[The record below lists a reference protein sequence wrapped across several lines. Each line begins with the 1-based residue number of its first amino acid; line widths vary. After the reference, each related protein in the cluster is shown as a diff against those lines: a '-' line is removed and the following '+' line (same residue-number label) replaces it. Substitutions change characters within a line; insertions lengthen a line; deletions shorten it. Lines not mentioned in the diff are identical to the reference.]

1 MLSFLKSA
9 GSKLST
15 TAKSVGSKISTAAKS
30 VGSKVSTAAK
40 SVGSKL
46 PGQGTAAKAIAGIS
60 NPAGAIDAAKK
71 AAADTA
77 AAAAISA
84 AAKQTG
90 LTVAQQT
97 AAQSL
102 TKGLGGAT
110 STLSTVSGFFTN
122 TKLWFVGIFAA
133 FYAGLKRAPG
143 TSSTVVILS
152 WLIVIIPCA
161 ILLGWAAYNYWQKTR
176 PVDTAKAANALSAAT
191 SGAPKPI
198 KEGFATD
205 ATALNTDDYTLN
217 NIQPLTIKQAAF
229 TAPIG
234 QGKFEET
241 ESIVNALRAGF
252 RSFIL
257 QVDYLDAAKD
267 PNLFAVPNVPTLLY
281 RGDDGSLLSG
291 NSGNIEKVA
300 QTLANAAFSSEM
312 PNNTEPL
319 IIYIHLLR
327 APSSVRDPRAYKDFL
342 SKIAAALNPLAPN
355 HLGVTPLGIFH
366 RQKNES
372 TLLTS
377 PLKTFGGK
385 VIILSNA
392 NTDIFRASK
401 TDINPASDL
410 DFWVNM
416 RVYLNNAA
424 DKIGMTEAAPSGT
437 TPSAVIVTAE
447 SILALSDEKTDTFA
461 LAGRSRFVIAMP
473 SQMANPTVK
482 DVDTLVNRL
491 GVNMMPLDIFSDSID
506 NVKALVAEYNNIPF
520 HPKSPGLINSSSK

>member
-1 MLSFLKSA
+1 MLSLLKSA
-9 GSKLST
+9 GSK
-15 TAKSVGSKISTAAKS
+15 ISSAAKT
-30 VGSKVSTAAK
+30 VGSKVSSAAK
-40 SVGSKL
+40 TVGSKVSSVAKTVGSKVS
-46 PGQGTAAKAIAGIS
+46 GQSAAQAIASIS
-60 NPAGAIDAAKK
+60 NPAAAISSAKK
-71 AAADTA
+71 AAEDA
-77 AAAAISA
+77 AGAAAISA
-84 AAKQTG
+84 AARQSG

-110 STLSTVSGFFTN
+110 STLSTVSSFFTN
-122 TKLWFVGIFAA
+122 TKLWFVGFFAA
-133 FYAGLKRAPG
+133 FYAGLKMTPG
-143 TSSTVVILS
+143 TSSAVIIIS
-152 WLIVIIPCA
+152 WLVVIIPCV
-161 ILLGWAAYNYWQKTR
+161 ILLGWAAYNYWKQTR
-176 PVDTAKAANALSAAT
+176 PVDTASAANALSVQT
-191 SGAPKPI
+191 SGAPKAT

-205 ATALNTDDYTLN
+205 AVALSPDDYTLN
-217 NIQPLTIKQAAF
+217 NIQPLTIKQAGF
-229 TAPIG
+229 TAPIS
-234 QGKFEET
+234 QGKFDET
-241 ESIVNALRAGF
+241 DSIVNALRAGF
-252 RSFIL
+252 RSFIF

-267 PNLFAVPNVPTLLY
+267 PKLFAVPNVPTLLY

-291 NSGNIEKVA
+291 NSGDIQKVA
-300 QTLANAAFSSEM
+300 QTLANAAFTSQM

-319 IIYIHLLR
+319 IIYIHVLR
-327 APSSVRDPRAYKDFL
+327 APSSARDPGAYKQFL
-342 SKIAAALNPLAPN
+342 SNIAVALNPLAPN

-392 NTDIFRASK
+392 NTDVFRSSK

-416 RVYLNNAA
+416 RVYLNNSA
-424 DKIGMTEAAPSGT
+424 DKMGITEAAPSGT
-437 TPSAVIVTAE
+437 NPSAVIVKAE
-447 SILALSDEKTDTFA
+447 SLLALSDDKTDTFA

-473 SQMANPTVK
+473 SQMNNPVVK

-506 NVKALVAEYNNIPF
+506 NVKALVAEYNNMPF
-520 HPKSPGLINSSSK
+520 HPKSPGLINKSSK